1 MIETSDL
8 ERLKEIFVLRRECE
22 ETQERT
28 RREISTIEITMAE
41 IKVQLNLVMG
51 ILAAVGVAVLSLVV
65 KQFWG

>member
-8 ERLKEIFVLRRECE
+8 ERLKEIFVLRRECDDA
-22 ETQERT
+22 QDRT
-28 RREISTIEITMAE
+28 RREISAIEITMAE

-51 ILAAVGVAVLSLVV
+51 ILGAVGVAVLSLVV